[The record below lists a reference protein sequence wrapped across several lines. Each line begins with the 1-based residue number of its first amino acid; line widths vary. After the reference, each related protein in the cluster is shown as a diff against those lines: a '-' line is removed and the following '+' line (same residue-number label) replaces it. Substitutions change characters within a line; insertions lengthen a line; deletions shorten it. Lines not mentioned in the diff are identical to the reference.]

1 MALQSLDVIRRSAS
15 TTSPPRVRETMEVA
29 KLIDVSRCIGCKAC
43 QVACMEWNDVR
54 DDVGTN
60 VGVYDNPPDLTDRS
74 WTVMR
79 FYEEE
84 LPARGLQW
92 LIVKDGCL
100 HCQDPGCLRACP
112 APGAL
117 VQYANGIVDF
127 HEEHCIGCGYCQTAC
142 PFNIPRYSGKDQ
154 KAYKCTLCSDR
165 VAVGLEPACIKACPT
180 QALSFGSKEDMLDL
194 AGERVAE
201 LTERGFEKASIY
213 NPAGVKGTH
222 VMYVLP
228 HGDPALYRLPV
239 NPEVSPL
246 VALWRSGFAKTLGVV
261 TMLSVV
267 VAGIFHYMKV
277 GPLEVEEGG
286 RGKGG
291 RAP

>member
-1 MALQSLDVIRRSAS
+1 MALQSLDVTRRSAS
-15 TTSPPRVRETMEVA
+15 TTSAPQVREALEVA
-29 KLIDVSRCIGCKAC
+29 KLIDVSKCIGCKAC

-54 DDVGTN
+54 DDVGVMNGTYN
-60 VGVYDNPPDLTDRS
+60 NPIDLTDRS

-84 LPARGLQW
+84 LPDRGLQW

-100 HCQDPGCLRACP
+100 HCADPGCLRACP

-127 HEEHCIGCGYCQTAC
+127 QQEYCIGCGYCQAGC
-142 PFNIPRYSGKDQ
+142 PFNIPRYSLKDQ

-180 QALSFGSKEDMLDL
+180 QALSFGSKEDMKDL
-194 AGERVAE
+194 AHERVVE
-201 LTERGFEKASIY
+201 LSERGFAKAALYDPS
-213 NPAGVKGTH
+213 GVGGTH

-228 HGDPALYRLPV
+228 HGDPELYRLPK
-239 NPEVSPL
+239 NPTVSPL
-246 VALWRSGFAKTLGVV
+246 VALWRSGVAKTLGVL
-261 TMLSVV
+261 TMIAVV
-267 VAGIFHYMKV
+267 VGGIFHYMKV
-277 GPLEVEEGG
+277 GPLEVEEDE
-286 RGKGG
+286 R
-291 RAP
+291 RQP